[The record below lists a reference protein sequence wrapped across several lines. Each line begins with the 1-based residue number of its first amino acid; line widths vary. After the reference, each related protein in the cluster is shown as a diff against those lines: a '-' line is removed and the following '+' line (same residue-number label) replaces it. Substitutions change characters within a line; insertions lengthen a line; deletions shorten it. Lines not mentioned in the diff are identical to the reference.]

1 MNLSTTLFAFLFTAG
16 ATSAF
21 SPIVSSG
28 RTKTA
33 LNFDIVMPPEDD
45 TECEDSFFARKVS
58 YFFASFAFHPF
69 LSLFPPSYIALSS
82 HLFFIPDL
90 ISQREEK
97 RAEEAAFREK
107 AAAEGINL
115 SEIDTQV
122 TVDMHN
128 NPMGSIMPGVH
139 LTAMCGDD

>member
-1 MNLSTTLFAFLFTAG
+1 
-16 ATSAF
+16 
-21 SPIVSSG
+21 
-28 RTKTA
+28 
-33 LNFDIVMPPEDD
+33 
-45 TECEDSFFARKVS
+45 
-58 YFFASFAFHPF
+58 
-69 LSLFPPSYIALSS
+69 
-82 HLFFIPDL
+82 LFFIPDL
-90 ISQREEK
+90 ISQKEEK